1 MCKYV
6 DSINKNQTYI
16 GYLKKLGAC
25 KLIII
30 NAGMLQI
37 ESKAFISNVCLLD
50 RLFTQPERY

>member
-25 KLIII
+25 KRIII

-37 ESKAFISNVCLLD
+37 ESSNVCLLD